1 MSIGGKNFL
10 SWDTVMAALRG
21 DVKPVTTELEQN

>member
-10 SWDTVMAALRG
+10 SWHAVMAALRG
-21 DVKPVTTELEQN
+21 DAKPVSTEIEQT